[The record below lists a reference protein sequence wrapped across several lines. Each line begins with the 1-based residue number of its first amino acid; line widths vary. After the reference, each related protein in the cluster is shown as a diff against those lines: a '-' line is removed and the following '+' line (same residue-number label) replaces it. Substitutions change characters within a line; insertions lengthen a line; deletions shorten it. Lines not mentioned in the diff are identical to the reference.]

1 MNSFPCRKELA
12 TDHAT
17 MPFVLSILNTLPK
30 VVPQTEYSG
39 ELTMPLGGSITML
52 DVHTQLNIRYR
63 LKLATCLPATDPTS
77 GVRFTIC
84 CRSQS
89 SCYYTHRVG
98 YRMGNESK
106 AEAKA
111 AIWDGQ
117 SEKGET
123 VAGGTYFYQ
132 L

>member
-1 MNSFPCRKELA
+1 
-12 TDHAT
+12 
-17 MPFVLSILNTLPK
+17 MPTGHWSYLRSEVYDLLPK
-30 VVPQTEYSG
+30 PV
-39 ELTMPLGGSITML
+39 
-52 DVHTQLNIRYR
+52 
-63 LKLATCLPATDPTS
+63 KLLLH
-77 GVRFTIC
+77 
-84 CRSQS
+84 
-89 SCYYTHRVG
+89 HRVG

>member
-1 MNSFPCRKELA
+1 
-12 TDHAT
+12 
-17 MPFVLSILNTLPK
+17 
-30 VVPQTEYSG
+30 
-39 ELTMPLGGSITML
+39 
-52 DVHTQLNIRYR
+52 
-63 LKLATCLPATDPTS
+63 
-77 GVRFTIC
+77 
-84 CRSQS
+84 
-89 SCYYTHRVG
+89 
-98 YRMGNESK
+98 MGNESK